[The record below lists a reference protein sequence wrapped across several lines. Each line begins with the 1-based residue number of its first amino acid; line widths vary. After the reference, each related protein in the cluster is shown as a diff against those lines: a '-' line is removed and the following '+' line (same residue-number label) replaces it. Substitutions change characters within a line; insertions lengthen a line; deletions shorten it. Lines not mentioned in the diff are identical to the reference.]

1 MKKLS
6 KKLLLSGL
14 AALTIYSGFNTIDI
28 STTYAKVNYDVFDL
42 EAHRGGI
49 DVRPENTLY
58 SYAYAIELG
67 ATSIECDMQLTK
79 DGQIVMSH
87 NPILN
92 SDITRDKNGNYIENN
107 KYDIRLMTVDEL
119 KKFDVGVMDQ
129 NCGEYYDLHGKTQF
143 TYDAKIPTLEELM
156 QLIQSYDDKN
166 IVLNIETKSY
176 PDPASAGYKNNADP
190 KKFVEVFNN
199 IVKKYDMEDRVVLQS
214 FDWQTLIEMKKLNP
228 NISTSA
234 LWQEQPS
241 WGRDSESLRR
251 YEKKKSPWL
260 GGLDIKDY
268 QGNPVKAA
276 HAIGAD
282 IISPYYT
289 EISKQDVDEAHS
301 LGMKVVPWTVNNE
314 KDMTMLL
321 DMGVD
326 GIISD
331 KPWLLKQ
338 VLEKRNIKLHTPT
351 VNVDSPYH
359 TGTDHKDTA
368 PTKAGNGNDAD
379 RKSTRLNSSH
389 EWISRM
395 PSSA

>member
-14 AALTIYSGFNTIDI
+14 AALTIYSGFNNIDI

-42 EAHRGGI
+42 EAHRGGR

-92 SDITRDKNGNYIENN
+92 SDITRDENGNYIKNN

-119 KKFDVGVMDQ
+119 KKFDVGVMDP

-156 QLIQSYDDKN
+156 QLIQSYGDKN

-199 IVKKYDMEDRVVLQS
+199 IVKKYNMEDRVVLQS

-359 TGTDHKDTA
+359 TGTDHKDIA
-368 PTKAGNGNDAD
+368 PTKAGNGNDA
-379 RKSTRLNSSH
+379 
-389 EWISRM
+389 
-395 PSSA
+395 AY

>member
-42 EAHRGGI
+42 EAHRGGR

-92 SDITRDKNGNYIENN
+92 SDITRDENGNYIENN

-119 KKFDVGVMDQ
+119 KKFDVGIMDP

-156 QLIQSYDDKN
+156 QLIQSYGDKN

-176 PDPASAGYKNNADP
+176 PDPVSAGYKNNADP

-241 WGRDSESLRR
+241 WGRNSESLRR

-314 KDMTMLL
+314 KDMNMLL

-368 PTKAGNGNDAD
+368 PTEAGNGNDA
-379 RKSTRLNSSH
+379 
-389 EWISRM
+389 
-395 PSSA
+395 AY

>member
-14 AALTIYSGFNTIDI
+14 AALTIYSGYNNIDI

-42 EAHRGGI
+42 EAHRGGR

-92 SDITRDKNGNYIENN
+92 SDITRDENGNYIENN

-119 KKFDVGVMDQ
+119 KKFDVGVMDP

-156 QLIQSYDDKN
+156 QLIQSYGDKN

-314 KDMTMLL
+314 KDMNMLL

-368 PTKAGNGNDAD
+368 PTKAGNGNDA
-379 RKSTRLNSSH
+379 
-389 EWISRM
+389 
-395 PSSA
+395 AY

>member
-14 AALTIYSGFNTIDI
+14 AALTIYSGFNNIDI

-42 EAHRGGI
+42 EAHRGGR

-92 SDITRDKNGNYIENN
+92 SDITRDENGNYIENN

-119 KKFDVGVMDQ
+119 KKFDVGVMDP

-156 QLIQSYDDKN
+156 QLIQSYGDKN

-314 KDMTMLL
+314 KDMNMLL

-368 PTKAGNGNDAD
+368 PTEAGNGNDA
-379 RKSTRLNSSH
+379 
-389 EWISRM
+389 
-395 PSSA
+395 AY

>member
-6 KKLLLSGL
+6 KKLLFSGL

-42 EAHRGGI
+42 EAHRGGR

-92 SDITRDKNGNYIENN
+92 SDITRDENGNYIENN

-119 KKFDVGVMDQ
+119 KKFDVGVMDP

-156 QLIQSYDDKN
+156 QLIQSYGDKN

-234 LWQEQPS
+234 LWQKQPS

-314 KDMTMLL
+314 KDMNMLL

-338 VLEKRNIKLHTPT
+338 VLEKCNIKLHTPT

-368 PTKAGNGNDAD
+368 PTEAGNGNDA
-379 RKSTRLNSSH
+379 
-389 EWISRM
+389 
-395 PSSA
+395 AY

>member
-6 KKLLLSGL
+6 KKLLFSGL

-42 EAHRGGI
+42 EAHRGGR

-92 SDITRDKNGNYIENN
+92 SDITRDENGNYIENN

-156 QLIQSYDDKN
+156 QLIQSYGDKN

-314 KDMTMLL
+314 KDMNMLL

-368 PTKAGNGNDAD
+368 PTEAGNGNDA
-379 RKSTRLNSSH
+379 
-389 EWISRM
+389 
-395 PSSA
+395 AY

>member
-1 MKKLS
+1 MNTNEKTIQ
-6 KKLLLSGL
+6 KLLLSGL
-14 AALTIYSGFNTIDI
+14 AALTVYSGFNNIDI

-42 EAHRGGI
+42 EAHRGGR

-79 DGQIVMSH
+79 DGHIVMSH

-92 SDITRDKNGNYIENN
+92 SDITRDENGNYIENN

-119 KKFDVGVMDQ
+119 KKFDVGVMDP

-156 QLIQSYDDKN
+156 QLIQSYGDKN

-314 KDMTMLL
+314 KDMNMLL

-338 VLEKRNIKLHTPT
+338 VLEKRNIRLHTPT
-351 VNVDSPYH
+351 INVDSPYH

-368 PTKAGNGNDAD
+368 PTEAGNGNDA
-379 RKSTRLNSSH
+379 
-389 EWISRM
+389 
-395 PSSA
+395 AY

>member
-14 AALTIYSGFNTIDI
+14 AALTIYSGYNNIDI

-42 EAHRGGI
+42 EAHRGGR

-92 SDITRDKNGNYIENN
+92 SDITRDENGNYIENN
-107 KYDIRLMTVDEL
+107 KYDIRLITVDEL
-119 KKFDVGVMDQ
+119 KKFDVGVMDP

-156 QLIQSYDDKN
+156 QLIQSYGDKN

-314 KDMTMLL
+314 KDMNMLL

-368 PTKAGNGNDAD
+368 PTEAGNGNDA
-379 RKSTRLNSSH
+379 
-389 EWISRM
+389 
-395 PSSA
+395 AY

>member
-14 AALTIYSGFNTIDI
+14 AALTIYSGFNNIDI

-42 EAHRGGI
+42 EAHRGGR

-92 SDITRDKNGNYIENN
+92 SDITRDENGNYIENN
-107 KYDIRLMTVDEL
+107 KYDICLMTVDEL
-119 KKFDVGVMDQ
+119 KKFDVGVMDP

-156 QLIQSYDDKN
+156 QLIQSYGDKN

-314 KDMTMLL
+314 KDMNMLL

-351 VNVDSPYH
+351 INVDSPYH

-368 PTKAGNGNDAD
+368 PTEAGNGNDA
-379 RKSTRLNSSH
+379 
-389 EWISRM
+389 
-395 PSSA
+395 AY

>member
-14 AALTIYSGFNTIDI
+14 AALTIYSGFNNIDI

-42 EAHRGGI
+42 EAHRGGR

-79 DGQIVMSH
+79 DCQIVMSH

-92 SDITRDKNGNYIENN
+92 SDITRDENGNYIENN

-119 KKFDVGVMDQ
+119 KKFDVGVMDP

-156 QLIQSYDDKN
+156 QLIQSYGDKN

-289 EISKQDVDEAHS
+289 EISKQDVDETHS

-314 KDMTMLL
+314 KDMNMLL

-338 VLEKRNIKLHTPT
+338 VLKKRNIKLHTPT

-368 PTKAGNGNDAD
+368 STEAGNGNDA
-379 RKSTRLNSSH
+379 
-389 EWISRM
+389 
-395 PSSA
+395 AY

>member
-14 AALTIYSGFNTIDI
+14 AALTIYSRFNNIDI

-42 EAHRGGI
+42 EAHRGGR

-92 SDITRDKNGNYIENN
+92 SDITRDENGNYIENN

-119 KKFDVGVMDQ
+119 KKFDVGVMDP

-156 QLIQSYDDKN
+156 QLIQSYGDKN

-190 KKFVEVFNN
+190 KKFVEIFNN

-251 YEKKKSPWL
+251 YEKKKSSWL

-276 HAIGAD
+276 HAIGTD

-301 LGMKVVPWTVNNE
+301 LDMKIVPWTVNNE
-314 KDMTMLL
+314 KDMNMLL

-359 TGTDHKDTA
+359 TGTNQTQPLQKLVTA
-368 PTKAGNGNDAD
+368 MMPLTK
-379 RKSTRLNSSH
+379 
-389 EWISRM
+389 
-395 PSSA
+395 P

>member
-14 AALTIYSGFNTIDI
+14 AALTIYSGFNNIDI

-42 EAHRGGI
+42 EAHRGGR

-92 SDITRDKNGNYIENN
+92 SDTTRDENGNYIKNN

-119 KKFDVGVMDQ
+119 KKFDVGVMDP

-156 QLIQSYDDKN
+156 QLIQSYGDKN

-241 WGRDSESLRR
+241 WGHDSESLRR

-289 EISKQDVDEAHS
+289 KISKQDVDEAHS

-314 KDMTMLL
+314 KDMNMLL

-351 VNVDSPYH
+351 INVDSPYH

-368 PTKAGNGNDAD
+368 PTEAGNGNDA
-379 RKSTRLNSSH
+379 
-389 EWISRM
+389 
-395 PSSA
+395 AY

>member
-14 AALTIYSGFNTIDI
+14 AALTIYSGFNNIDI

-42 EAHRGGI
+42 EAHRGGR

-92 SDITRDKNGNYIENN
+92 SDITRGENGNYIENN
-107 KYDIRLMTVDEL
+107 KYYIRLMTVDEL
-119 KKFDVGVMDQ
+119 KKFDVGVMDP

-156 QLIQSYDDKN
+156 QLIQSYGDKN

-301 LGMKVVPWTVNNE
+301 LDMKIVPWTVNNE
-314 KDMTMLL
+314 KDMNMLL

-368 PTKAGNGNDAD
+368 PTKAGNGNDA
-379 RKSTRLNSSH
+379 
-389 EWISRM
+389 
-395 PSSA
+395 AY

>member
-14 AALTIYSGFNTIDI
+14 AALIIYSGFNNIDI

-42 EAHRGGI
+42 EAHRGGR

-92 SDITRDKNGNYIENN
+92 SDITRDENGNYIENN

-119 KKFDVGVMDQ
+119 KKFDVGVMDP

-156 QLIQSYDDKN
+156 QLIQSYGDKN

-199 IVKKYDMEDRVVLQS
+199 IVKKYDMENRVVLQS

-314 KDMTMLL
+314 KDMNMLL

-331 KPWLLKQ
+331 KLWLLKQ

-351 VNVDSPYH
+351 INVDSPYH

-368 PTKAGNGNDAD
+368 PTEAGNGNDA
-379 RKSTRLNSSH
+379 
-389 EWISRM
+389 
-395 PSSA
+395 AY

>member
-14 AALTIYSGFNTIDI
+14 AALTIYSGFNNIDI

-42 EAHRGGI
+42 EAHRGGR

-87 NPILN
+87 NPISN

-156 QLIQSYDDKN
+156 QLIQSYGDKN

-368 PTKAGNGNDAD
+368 PTKAGNGNDA
-379 RKSTRLNSSH
+379 
-389 EWISRM
+389 
-395 PSSA
+395 AY

>member
-1 MKKLS
+1 MNTNEKTIQ
-6 KKLLLSGL
+6 KLLFSGL

-42 EAHRGGI
+42 EAHRGGR

-92 SDITRDKNGNYIENN
+92 SDITRDENGNYIENN

-119 KKFDVGVMDQ
+119 KKFDVGVMDP

-156 QLIQSYDDKN
+156 QLIQSYGDKN

-234 LWQEQPS
+234 LWQKQPS

-314 KDMTMLL
+314 KDMNMLL

-351 VNVDSPYH
+351 INVDSPYH

-368 PTKAGNGNDAD
+368 PTEAGNGNDA
-379 RKSTRLNSSH
+379 
-389 EWISRM
+389 
-395 PSSA
+395 AY

>member
-42 EAHRGGI
+42 EAHRGGR

-92 SDITRDKNGNYIENN
+92 SDITRDENGNYIENN

-156 QLIQSYDDKN
+156 QLIQSYGDKN

-190 KKFVEVFNN
+190 KKFVEIFNN

-234 LWQEQPS
+234 LWQKQPS

-260 GGLDIKDY
+260 GDLDIKDY

-314 KDMTMLL
+314 KDMNMLL

-368 PTKAGNGNDAD
+368 PTEAGNGNDA
-379 RKSTRLNSSH
+379 
-389 EWISRM
+389 
-395 PSSA
+395 AY

>member
-14 AALTIYSGFNTIDI
+14 AALTIYSGFNNIDI

-42 EAHRGGI
+42 EAHRGGR

-92 SDITRDKNGNYIENN
+92 SDITRDENGNYIENN

-119 KKFDVGVMDQ
+119 KKFDVGVMDP

-143 TYDAKIPTLEELM
+143 TYDAKIPTLEELI
-156 QLIQSYDDKN
+156 QLIQSYGDKN

-214 FDWQTLIEMKKLNP
+214 FDWQTLIKMKKLNP

-260 GGLDIKDY
+260 DGLDIKDY

-314 KDMTMLL
+314 KDMNMLL

-368 PTKAGNGNDAD
+368 PTEAGNGNDA
-379 RKSTRLNSSH
+379 
-389 EWISRM
+389 
-395 PSSA
+395 AY

>member
-14 AALTIYSGFNTIDI
+14 AALTIYSGFNNIDI

-42 EAHRGGI
+42 EAHRGGR

-92 SDITRDKNGNYIENN
+92 SDITRDENGNYIENN

-119 KKFDVGVMDQ
+119 KKFDVGVMNP

-156 QLIQSYDDKN
+156 QLIQSYGDKN

-199 IVKKYDMEDRVVLQS
+199 IVKKYDMDDRVVLQS

-260 GGLDIKDY
+260 GGLDINDY

-282 IISPYYT
+282 IISSYYT

-314 KDMTMLL
+314 KDMNMLL

-368 PTKAGNGNDAD
+368 PTEAGNGNDA
-379 RKSTRLNSSH
+379 
-389 EWISRM
+389 
-395 PSSA
+395 AY

>member
-6 KKLLLSGL
+6 KKLFLSGL
-14 AALTIYSGFNTIDI
+14 AALTIYSGFNNIDI

-42 EAHRGGI
+42 EAHRGGR

-92 SDITRDKNGNYIENN
+92 SDITRDENGNYIKNN

-119 KKFDVGVMDQ
+119 KKFDVGVMDP

-156 QLIQSYDDKN
+156 QLIQSYGDKN

-199 IVKKYDMEDRVVLQS
+199 IVKKYNMEDRVVLQS

-368 PTKAGNGNDAD
+368 PTKAGNGNDA
-379 RKSTRLNSSH
+379 
-389 EWISRM
+389 
-395 PSSA
+395 AY

>member
-14 AALTIYSGFNTIDI
+14 AALTIYSGFNNIDI

-42 EAHRGGI
+42 EAHRGGR

-92 SDITRDKNGNYIENN
+92 SDITRDENGNYIENN

-119 KKFDVGVMDQ
+119 KKFDVGVMDP

-156 QLIQSYDDKN
+156 QLIQSYGDKN

-176 PDPASAGYKNNADP
+176 PDPVSAGYKNNADP

-228 NISTSA
+228 NISTST

-314 KDMTMLL
+314 KDMNMLL

-368 PTKAGNGNDAD
+368 PTEAGNGNDA
-379 RKSTRLNSSH
+379 
-389 EWISRM
+389 
-395 PSSA
+395 AY

>member
-14 AALTIYSGFNTIDI
+14 AALTIYSGFNNIDI

-42 EAHRGGI
+42 EAHRGGR

-92 SDITRDKNGNYIENN
+92 SDITRDENGNYIENN

-119 KKFDVGVMDQ
+119 KKFDVGVMDP

-156 QLIQSYDDKN
+156 QLIQSYGDKN

-268 QGNPVKAA
+268 EGNPVKAA

-314 KDMTMLL
+314 KDMNMLL

-368 PTKAGNGNDAD
+368 PTEAGNGNDA
-379 RKSTRLNSSH
+379 
-389 EWISRM
+389 
-395 PSSA
+395 AY

>member
-14 AALTIYSGFNTIDI
+14 AALTIYSGFNNIDI

-42 EAHRGGI
+42 EAHRGGR

-58 SYAYAIELG
+58 SYAYAIELS

-92 SDITRDKNGNYIENN
+92 SDITRDENGNYIENN

-119 KKFDVGVMDQ
+119 KKFDVGVMDP

-156 QLIQSYDDKN
+156 QLIQSYGDKN

-314 KDMTMLL
+314 KDMNMLL

-351 VNVDSPYH
+351 INVDSSYH

-368 PTKAGNGNDAD
+368 PTEAGNGNDA
-379 RKSTRLNSSH
+379 
-389 EWISRM
+389 
-395 PSSA
+395 AY

>member
-14 AALTIYSGFNTIDI
+14 AALTIYSGFNNIDI

-42 EAHRGGI
+42 EAHRGGR

-92 SDITRDKNGNYIENN
+92 SDITRDENGNYIENN

-119 KKFDVGVMDQ
+119 KKFDVGVMDP

-156 QLIQSYDDKN
+156 QLIQSYGDKN

-190 KKFVEVFNN
+190 KKFVEIFNN

-251 YEKKKSPWL
+251 YEKKKSSWL

-276 HAIGAD
+276 HAIGTD

-301 LGMKVVPWTVNNE
+301 LDMKIVPWTVNNE
-314 KDMTMLL
+314 KDMNMLL
-321 DMGVD
+321 DMGID

-359 TGTDHKDTA
+359 TGTDQAQPLQKLVTA
-368 PTKAGNGNDAD
+368 MMPLTK
-379 RKSTRLNSSH
+379 
-389 EWISRM
+389 
-395 PSSA
+395 P

>member
-14 AALTIYSGFNTIDI
+14 AALTIYSGFNNIDI

-42 EAHRGGI
+42 EAHRGGR

-92 SDITRDKNGNYIENN
+92 SDITRDENGNYIKNN

-156 QLIQSYDDKN
+156 QLIQSYGDKN

-251 YEKKKSPWL
+251 YEKKKSSWL

-276 HAIGAD
+276 HAIGTD

-301 LGMKVVPWTVNNE
+301 LDMKIVPWTVNNE
-314 KDMTMLL
+314 KDMNMLL

-368 PTKAGNGNDAD
+368 PTKAGNGNDA
-379 RKSTRLNSSH
+379 
-389 EWISRM
+389 
-395 PSSA
+395 AY

>member
-6 KKLLLSGL
+6 KKLLFSGL

-42 EAHRGGI
+42 EAHRGGR

-92 SDITRDKNGNYIENN
+92 SDITRDENGNYIENN

-119 KKFDVGVMDQ
+119 KKFDVGVMDP

-156 QLIQSYDDKN
+156 QLIQSYGDKN

-234 LWQEQPS
+234 LWQKQPS

-314 KDMTMLL
+314 KDMNMLL

-351 VNVDSPYH
+351 INVDSPYH
-359 TGTDHKDTA
+359 TGADHKDTA
-368 PTKAGNGNDAD
+368 PTEAGNGNDA
-379 RKSTRLNSSH
+379 
-389 EWISRM
+389 
-395 PSSA
+395 AY

>member
-42 EAHRGGI
+42 EAHRGGR

-92 SDITRDKNGNYIENN
+92 SDITRDENGNYIENN

-119 KKFDVGVMDQ
+119 KKFDVGVMDP

-156 QLIQSYDDKN
+156 QLIQSYGDKN

-190 KKFVEVFNN
+190 KKFVEIFNN

-251 YEKKKSPWL
+251 YEKKKSSWL

-276 HAIGAD
+276 HAIGTD

-301 LGMKVVPWTVNNE
+301 LDMKIVPWTVNNE
-314 KDMTMLL
+314 KDMNMLL

-359 TGTDHKDTA
+359 TGTDQTQPLQKLVTA
-368 PTKAGNGNDAD
+368 MMPLTK
-379 RKSTRLNSSH
+379 
-389 EWISRM
+389 
-395 PSSA
+395 P

>member
-14 AALTIYSGFNTIDI
+14 AALTIYSRFNNIDI

-42 EAHRGGI
+42 EAHRGGR

-156 QLIQSYDDKN
+156 QLIQSYGDKN

-190 KKFVEVFNN
+190 KKFVEIFNN

-368 PTKAGNGNDAD
+368 PTKAGNGNDA
-379 RKSTRLNSSH
+379 
-389 EWISRM
+389 
-395 PSSA
+395 AY

>member
-6 KKLLLSGL
+6 KKLLFSGL
-14 AALTIYSGFNTIDI
+14 AALTIYSGYNNIDI

-42 EAHRGGI
+42 EAHRGGR

-92 SDITRDKNGNYIENN
+92 SDITRDENGNYIENN

-119 KKFDVGVMDQ
+119 KKFDVGVMNP

-156 QLIQSYDDKN
+156 QLIQSYGDKN

-314 KDMTMLL
+314 KDMNMLL

-368 PTKAGNGNDAD
+368 PTEAGNGNDA
-379 RKSTRLNSSH
+379 
-389 EWISRM
+389 
-395 PSSA
+395 AY

>member
-14 AALTIYSGFNTIDI
+14 AALTIYSGFNNIDI

-42 EAHRGGI
+42 EAHRGGRN
-49 DVRPENTLY
+49 VRPENTLY

-92 SDITRDKNGNYIENN
+92 SDITRDENGNYIENN

-119 KKFDVGVMDQ
+119 KKFDVGVMDP

-156 QLIQSYDDKN
+156 QLIQSYGDKN

-314 KDMTMLL
+314 KDMNMLL

-368 PTKAGNGNDAD
+368 STEAGNGNDA
-379 RKSTRLNSSH
+379 
-389 EWISRM
+389 
-395 PSSA
+395 AY

>member
-14 AALTIYSGFNTIDI
+14 AALIIYSGFNNIDI

-42 EAHRGGI
+42 EAHRGGR

-92 SDITRDKNGNYIENN
+92 SDITRDENGNYIENN

-119 KKFDVGVMDQ
+119 KKFDVGIMDP

-156 QLIQSYDDKN
+156 QLIQSYGDKN

-176 PDPASAGYKNNADP
+176 PDPVSAGYKNNADP

-199 IVKKYDMEDRVVLQS
+199 IVKKYDMDDRVVLQS

-282 IISPYYT
+282 IISSYYT

-314 KDMTMLL
+314 KDMNMLL

-368 PTKAGNGNDAD
+368 PTEAGNGNDA
-379 RKSTRLNSSH
+379 
-389 EWISRM
+389 
-395 PSSA
+395 AY

>member
-14 AALTIYSGFNTIDI
+14 AALIIYSGFNNIDI

-42 EAHRGGI
+42 EAHRGGR

-92 SDITRDKNGNYIENN
+92 SDITRDENGNYIENN

-119 KKFDVGVMDQ
+119 KKFDVGVMDP

-156 QLIQSYDDKN
+156 QLIQSYGDKN

-314 KDMTMLL
+314 KDMNMLL

-359 TGTDHKDTA
+359 TGTDQTQPLQKLVTA
-368 PTKAGNGNDAD
+368 MMPLTK
-379 RKSTRLNSSH
+379 
-389 EWISRM
+389 
-395 PSSA
+395 P

>member
-14 AALTIYSGFNTIDI
+14 AALTIYSGFNNIDI

-42 EAHRGGI
+42 EAHRGGR

-92 SDITRDKNGNYIENN
+92 SDITRDENGNYIENN

-119 KKFDVGVMDQ
+119 KKFDVGVMDP

-156 QLIQSYDDKN
+156 QLIQSYGDKN

-176 PDPASAGYKNNADP
+176 PDPVSAGYKNNVDP

-260 GGLDIKDY
+260 SGLDIKDY

-289 EISKQDVDEAHS
+289 EISKQDVDKAHS

-314 KDMTMLL
+314 KDMNMLL

-368 PTKAGNGNDAD
+368 PTEASNGNDA
-379 RKSTRLNSSH
+379 
-389 EWISRM
+389 
-395 PSSA
+395 AY

>member
-42 EAHRGGI
+42 ETHRGGR

-92 SDITRDKNGNYIENN
+92 SDITRDENGNYIENN

-119 KKFDVGVMDQ
+119 KKFDVGIMDP

-156 QLIQSYDDKN
+156 QLIQSYGDKN

-314 KDMTMLL
+314 KDMNMLL

-368 PTKAGNGNDAD
+368 PTEAGNGNDA
-379 RKSTRLNSSH
+379 
-389 EWISRM
+389 
-395 PSSA
+395 AY

>member
-42 EAHRGGI
+42 EAHRGGRDI
-49 DVRPENTLY
+49 RPENTLY

-92 SDITRDKNGNYIENN
+92 SDITRDENGNYIENN

-119 KKFDVGVMDQ
+119 KKFDVGVMDP

-156 QLIQSYDDKN
+156 QLIQSYGDKN

-190 KKFVEVFNN
+190 KKFVEIFNN

-314 KDMTMLL
+314 KDMNMLL

-351 VNVDSPYH
+351 INVDSPYH

-368 PTKAGNGNDAD
+368 PTEAGNGNDA
-379 RKSTRLNSSH
+379 
-389 EWISRM
+389 
-395 PSSA
+395 AY

>member
-14 AALTIYSGFNTIDI
+14 AALTIYSGFNNIDI

-42 EAHRGGI
+42 EAHRGGR

-92 SDITRDKNGNYIENN
+92 SDITRDENGNYIENN

-119 KKFDVGVMDQ
+119 KKFDVGVMDP

-156 QLIQSYDDKN
+156 QLIQSYGDKN

-199 IVKKYDMEDRVVLQS
+199 IVKKYNMEDRVVLQS

-314 KDMTMLL
+314 KDMNMLL

-368 PTKAGNGNDAD
+368 PTEAGNGNDA
-379 RKSTRLNSSH
+379 
-389 EWISRM
+389 
-395 PSSA
+395 AY

>member
-14 AALTIYSGFNTIDI
+14 AALTIYSRFYNIDI

-42 EAHRGGI
+42 EAHRGGR

-92 SDITRDKNGNYIENN
+92 SDITRDENGNYIENN

-119 KKFDVGVMDQ
+119 KKFDVGVMDP

-156 QLIQSYDDKN
+156 QLIQSYGDKN

-199 IVKKYDMEDRVVLQS
+199 IVKKYDMENRVVLQS

-301 LGMKVVPWTVNNE
+301 LDMKIVPWSVNNE
-314 KDMTMLL
+314 KDMNMLL

-351 VNVDSPYH
+351 INVDSPYH

-368 PTKAGNGNDAD
+368 PTEAGNGNDA
-379 RKSTRLNSSH
+379 
-389 EWISRM
+389 
-395 PSSA
+395 AY